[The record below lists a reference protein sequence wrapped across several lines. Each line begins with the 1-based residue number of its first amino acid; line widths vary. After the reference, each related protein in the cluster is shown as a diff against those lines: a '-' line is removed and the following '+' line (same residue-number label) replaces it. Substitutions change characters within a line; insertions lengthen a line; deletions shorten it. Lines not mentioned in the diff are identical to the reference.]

1 MRTEHLHILHMSQL
15 LSISILF
22 EHHLDFL
29 PIRFNPVF
37 EDKPIIGTL
46 IHFIIINKLQSTIN
60 PFSTLYSVWVNN
72 LFIIV

>member
-1 MRTEHLHILHMSQL
+1 MSTEHLHILRMSQL

-22 EHHLDFL
+22 EHRLDFS

-37 EDKPIIGTL
+37 EDKL
-46 IHFIIINKLQSTIN
+46 IVDTFTHFIIIN
-60 PFSTLYSVWVNN
+60 PFSTLYSFWVNN